1 MLAPIIA
8 PAMSPKDQLTKDA
21 SREPISDFVR
31 LIQEAKEGDAKPT
44 KFVLNFRNW
53 QIINKEVDV
62 FQLPTTHLRFR
73 KDNGRIASDVDS
85 HEKLEAPLEEASEQA
100 QKKLGEFL
108 LNKSPDRITQLMDL
122 LRHSG
127 QKEPA
132 IITCDGFL
140 VNGNRRKLALE
151 KLYELTKEEKYV
163 RMKVVILPED
173 ATPKEIEQ
181 VENRYQYHSDGKEEY
196 THFDKALSIRRKEA
210 SGISLEEQL
219 NDDPEYA
226 NLLPQQKRKR
236 IEAIR
241 SEYLGTLECIDAYL
255 EHFDRPG
262 VYSSVASGPGDKEG
276 RWEAFFS
283 LNKGVFSKL
292 SKAADRLALNI
303 EANEIG
309 RVTDVAFKL
318 IRKRE
323 LGDGRLNDIVRS
335 LPRIFREPTAKKEL
349 LKLADE
355 EMELTVD
362 DITRA
367 GRVVDEREQDKIWG
381 GKFGTGIIRQVT
393 RAKAIVDTQGVL
405 EKPIDI
411 LEAALTKLRHKDLDL
426 GNISPFEIEKAM
438 EIVQNIQGEAE
449 SIYGQLD
456 KQRYTMKQLQKKKNG

>member
-1 MLAPIIA
+1 
-8 PAMSPKDQLTKDA
+8 
-21 SREPISDFVR
+21 
-31 LIQEAKEGDAKPT
+31 
-44 KFVLNFRNW
+44 
-53 QIINKEVDV
+53 
-62 FQLPTTHLRFR
+62 
-73 KDNGRIASDVDS
+73 VDS
-85 HEKLEAPLEEASEQA
+85 HEKLEAPLEESSEEA

-122 LRHSG
+122 LSHSG

-151 KLYELTKEEKYV
+151 KLYEKTNDEKFR
-163 RMKVVILPED
+163 RMKVVILPRD
-173 ATPKEIEQ
+173 ATPKEIEE
-181 VENRYQYHSDGKEEY
+181 VENRYQYHTDGKEEY

-210 SGISLEEQL
+210 SGMTLEEQL

-226 NLLPQQKRKR
+226 NLPAQHRRKR

-241 SEYLGTLECIDAYL
+241 SEYLGTLKCIDAYL
-255 EHFDRPG
+255 EHFDRKG

-276 RWEAFFS
+276 RWEAFLS

-292 SKAADRLALNI
+292 SNASERLALNI
-303 EANEIG
+303 ETNEIG

-335 LPRIFREPTAKKEL
+335 LPRILKEPTAKKEL
-349 LKLADE
+349 LKLADV
-355 EMELTVD
+355 EMELTTAE
-362 DITRA
+362 ITRE

-381 GKFGTGIIRQVT
+381 GKFASTIMRQMAK
-393 RAKAIVDTQGVL
+393 AKAIINAQGVL

-411 LEAALTKLRHKDLDL
+411 LEAALSKLRHKDLDL

-449 SIYGQLD
+449 SIFGQLD
-456 KQRYTMKQLQKKKNG
+456 KLRYAIKQLQKKKSGKE